1 MKKIIVSTSIN
12 NPTEAIKKFD
22 EISGWNLIV
31 VGDHKTPKNYK
42 LKNGLYLAP
51 SDQEKISIELS
62 DAIGWNCMQRRNLG
76 MLYAF
81 NSGADI
87 ICTVDDDN
95 IPLDNWGE
103 EIYVGKKTSIKE
115 YQTMDVAFDPMG
127 VTEYSKLWH
136 RGFPLELISS
146 RNYSKFYSREIS
158 PDIQADFWNG
168 DPDIDAF
175 CRLEHRPACNF
186 NPNVFPFSSNKF
198 SPFNSQN
205 TFITKNVAA
214 DYFLFPFIG
223 RMDDIWASYYVQSK
237 GHRVI
242 YNKPTVYQ
250 DRNEHNLI
258 NDLELEFLGYKNN
271 LNLIQDLYKNP
282 NAILNFL
289 PKQSIKAWN
298 IYRKLIKNRD
308 T

>member
-22 EISGWNLIV
+22 EISGWDLIV

-51 SDQEKISIELS
+51 KDQEKISIELS
-62 DAIGWNCMQRRNLG
+62 DAIGWNCIQRRNLG
-76 MLYAF
+76 ILYAF

-146 RNYSKFYSREIS
+146 RNYSKFNFSEIS

-175 CRLEHRPACNF
+175 CRLEHRPDCNF

-298 IYRKLIKNRD
+298 IYRKLLRNKD